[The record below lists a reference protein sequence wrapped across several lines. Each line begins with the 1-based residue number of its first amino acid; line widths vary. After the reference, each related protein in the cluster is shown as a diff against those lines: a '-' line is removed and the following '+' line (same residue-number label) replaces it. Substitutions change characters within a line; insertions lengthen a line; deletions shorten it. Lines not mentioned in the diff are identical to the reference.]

1 MQGLVMNAIMSAFG
15 LGGFGGGSISTP
27 GFGSGDTTLS
37 IGGAIV
43 SPFAKGGYAQRGL
56 ALVGE
61 EGPELL
67 DLDTPARVYTAE
79 QTARTL
85 RMANGGGNGSGI
97 ENIKVEIRNES
108 GQPVQASRSNAT
120 FNGKDM
126 IISIVLQAIANN
138 EQNSQNMIRAIAQKS
153 G

>member
-1 MQGLVMNAIMSAFG
+1 
-15 LGGFGGGSISTP
+15 
-27 GFGSGDTTLS
+27 
-37 IGGAIV
+37 
-43 SPFAKGGYAQRGL
+43 
-56 ALVGE
+56 
-61 EGPELL
+61 
-67 DLDTPARVYTAE
+67 
-79 QTARTL
+79 
-85 RMANGGGNGSGI
+85 MAGGGNGSGI

-108 GQPVQASRSNAT
+108 GQPVQASRSNAS